1 MKNINKNL
9 KEELNK
15 SINELLD
22 KIEIVSEDLEVYIN
36 SNFENKTI
44 DEEDSIVKLYRAL
57 GRVNYTIEYSKELCE
72 IVNND
77 EE

>member
-1 MKNINKNL
+1 MKNVDKNL
-9 KEELNK
+9 KKELNK

-22 KIEIVSEDLEVYIN
+22 KIEIVSEDLEVYIG

-44 DEEDSIVKLYRAL
+44 DEKDSLVKLYRAL
-57 GRVNYTIEYSKELCE
+57 GGVNCLIDYSKELCE
-72 IVNND
+72 IVYND

>member
-9 KEELNK
+9 KKELNK

-22 KIEIVSEDLEVYIN
+22 KIENVSEDLEVYIN

-57 GRVNYTIEYSKELCE
+57 GRVNYLIDYSKELCE

>member
-1 MKNINKNL
+1 MKNIDKNL
-9 KEELNK
+9 KKELNK

-22 KIEIVSEDLEVYIN
+22 KIEIVSEDLEVYIT

-44 DEEDSIVKLYRAL
+44 DEEDSLVKLYRAL
-57 GRVNYTIEYSKELCE
+57 GGVNCVIDYSKELCE